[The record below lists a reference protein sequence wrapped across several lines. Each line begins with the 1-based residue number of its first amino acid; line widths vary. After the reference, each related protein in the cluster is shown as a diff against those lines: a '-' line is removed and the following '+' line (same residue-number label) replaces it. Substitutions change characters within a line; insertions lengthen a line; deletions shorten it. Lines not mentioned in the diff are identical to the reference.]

1 MNFFCI
7 DRKTGSLPLMRTLA
21 LVCASVVP
29 IAGCHTRPV
38 AAADQPTPVELRA
51 PHRLHQPSSV
61 AASGSVEAN
70 VTAQTAFQVGGR
82 VARVLAEEGQ
92 LVKRGQVLAELD
104 CSDYRNAYESAF
116 GQADAA
122 EAAALQARNGV
133 RAQELEQ
140 AHVDYE
146 RAADEYQRQKYLYDH
161 QSLAANDF
169 HKIEAVYLV
178 SQQRFNMALEGARAE
193 EKQATRAQAHAAN
206 GQLSEATKH
215 LGDCQLRAPI
225 SGFVGMRHV
234 NVGDTVA
241 PGYPVFSVLD
251 LDPVKVRVGIP
262 ESEVGKVHEHARSV
276 VTIPSLDNR
285 QFDGT
290 VEAVGYFADSV
301 SRTFTTKIAVPNPN
315 HVLRAG
321 MISESRVYDSTMID
335 VLAVPT
341 LAIVRDVRGLPFVY
355 VYDPTR
361 QRVFA
366 RRVEVGDLIAD
377 EVEIKTGLKPD
388 DQIVVAGQQNVHEG
402 SLVRVAGGGQ

>member
-1 MNFFCI
+1 MNFLTS
-7 DRKTGSLPLMRTLA
+7 DRKTKLQQVLRTLA
-21 LVCASVVP
+21 LVCASSSVL
-29 IAGCHTRPV
+29 AGCHREPKV
-38 AAADQPTPVELRA
+38 AASQPVPVQLRK

-92 LVKRGQVLAELD
+92 FVKQGKVLAELD
-104 CSDYRNAYESAF
+104 CSDYRNAFEAAL
-116 GQADAA
+116 GQAVAADAN
-122 EAAALQARNGV
+122 ALQARNGV

-140 AHVDYE
+140 TRVDFE
-146 RAADEYQRQKYLYDH
+146 RSEDEYQRQKYLYDH

-169 HKIEAVYLV
+169 HKIEAAYLV
-178 SQQRFNMALEGARAE
+178 SRQRYDMAREGARSE
-193 EKQATRAQAHAAN
+193 EKEATQGQAHAAN
-206 GQLSEATKH
+206 GQLNEAKKH

-225 SGFVGMRHV
+225 SGFVGTRHV

-262 ESEVGKVHEHARSV
+262 ESEIGMVHEGARAL
-276 VTIPSLDNR
+276 VTIPSLEKR
-285 QFDGT
+285 QFDGK

-321 MISESRVYDSTMID
+321 MISESRVYDSAMVD
-335 VLAVPT
+335 VLAVPA
-341 LAIVRDVRGLPFVY
+341 LAVARDHRGLPFVY
-355 VYDPTR
+355 VYDATR

-366 RRVEVGDLIAD
+366 RRIEVGELIAN
-377 EVEIKTGLKPD
+377 EVEIRSGLRPD
-388 DQIVVAGQQNVHEG
+388 EQIVVSGQQNVHEG
-402 SLVRVAGGGQ
+402 TLVSVGGAQ